1 MGFLT
6 STLGHAAALDIIVIA
21 FEAVLVVVAFFMK
34 ETQHRAESK

>member
-34 ETQHRAESK
+34 ETQHRGQEE

>member
-6 STLGHAAALDIIVIA
+6 RTLGHAVARDIIVVA

-34 ETQHRAESK
+34 ETQHRTESK